1 MRFLSAIALLAV
13 LTLTSCGGDKESAA
27 RVAELQSKV
36 DALSARVKSLEDQ
49 QLAADKR
56 NIQHEQVIQT
66 MNTRLRD
73 METYVAKLQYGQSV
87 TSR

>member
-1 MRFLSAIALLAV
+1 MRQRTLVTIFVLLLLV
-13 LTLTSCGGDKESAA
+13 SCGGDKESAA
-27 RVAELQSKV
+27 KIADLQSKI

-66 MNTRLRD
+66 LNSRLRD
-73 METYVAKLQYGQSV
+73 MEGYVAKLQYGQSV
-87 TSR
+87 ASR